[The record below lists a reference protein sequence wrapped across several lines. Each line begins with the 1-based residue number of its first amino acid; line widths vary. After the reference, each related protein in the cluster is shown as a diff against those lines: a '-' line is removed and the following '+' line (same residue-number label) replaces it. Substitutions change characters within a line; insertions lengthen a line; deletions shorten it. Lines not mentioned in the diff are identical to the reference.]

1 MKLRV
6 FKNQYGF
13 STLAKNKNT
22 GDKMYISVQFTQ
34 GTEPNLEKVDIKIND
49 AFFSMYKNK
58 AGFAFP
64 KLVIMDYTIAE
75 EQPSNDLPQHTQ
87 NNTPPFTDNDVP
99 AFMGD
104 DDSLPF

>member
-6 FKNQYGF
+6 FRNQYGF

-34 GTEPNLEKVDIKIND
+34 GTEPNLDKADIKIND

-64 KLVIMDYTIAE
+64 KLVIMDYEVIE
-75 EQPSNDLPQHTQ
+75 ENKSDFVPQ
-87 NNTPPFTDNDVP
+87 FTDNDIP
-99 AFMGD
+99 PLD
-104 DDSLPF
+104 DDELPF